1 LREFQHLEAG
11 LLVIVTRA
19 FASGRIMADITD
31 DRRAKTAAHES
42 AARVRAQLAE
52 LQHLYEHAP
61 VGLCMLDR
69 GLRYVRVNERLAELN
84 GLSVATHIGR
94 TVHEIVPTLAA
105 AVEEVTARILA
116 TGHPVVA
123 HEFTGETAAQPGFT
137 RHFSE
142 SWYPVRDDDGTIAG
156 FGVVVEEIT
165 ERKRAAEALRESEE
179 RFRMLADNMSQLAW
193 IADERGSIFWF
204 NQRWY
209 DYTGTTLDEIQGW
222 GWTKV
227 LHPDHVDRVVARIQ
241 QSWTTGEP
249 WGDTFPLRAKDGEY
263 RWFLSHA
270 VPIRNAQGQV
280 IRWFGTN
287 TDITEQRIL
296 EETLR
301 EADRRKNEFLAT
313 LGHEL
318 RNPLAPIRT
327 AIGLL
332 RTRVVGDPVI
342 VRCRDVL
349 DRQVTQ
355 MARLLDDLLDV
366 ARLSRGK
373 LGLQRSRV
381 LLDTVLDA
389 AIETSLPLIEQRR
402 QQLTVQR
409 SEQPIALDADAA
421 RLTQVFGNLLNNAAK
436 YSPEHAQIRLSVEL
450 HDETVV
456 IRVRDTGH
464 GIAPEML
471 SNVFE
476 LFTQA
481 TDGRV
486 HAPGGLGI
494 GLSLARELVELHGGT
509 ITAASPGLEQG
520 AEFTVRLPAR
530 AERRTDE
537 FASVNNAAHSPSQLG
552 RRVLVADDNVDGA
565 EMLTAMLVAMGCDVR
580 TVHTGSAAI
589 REAEAFR
596 PDVALLDI
604 GMPDVSGLDVS
615 RHVRSKPWGTAM
627 VLVAVTGWGQE
638 EDRQRS
644 LDAGFDR
651 HLVKPVDSDVLVDLI
666 REVQPRGSA
675 PKGQSPRSG

>member
-1 LREFQHLEAG
+1 
-11 LLVIVTRA
+11 
-19 FASGRIMADITD
+19 
-31 DRRAKTAAHES
+31 
-42 AARVRAQLAE
+42 
-52 LQHLYEHAP
+52 
-61 VGLCMLDR
+61 
-69 GLRYVRVNERLAELN
+69 
-84 GLSVATHIGR
+84 
-94 TVHEIVPTLAA
+94 
-105 AVEEVTARILA
+105 
-116 TGHPVVA
+116 
-123 HEFTGETAAQPGFT
+123 
-137 RHFSE
+137 
-142 SWYPVRDDDGTIAG
+142 
-156 FGVVVEEIT
+156 
-165 ERKRAAEALRESEE
+165 
-179 RFRMLADNMSQLAW
+179 
-193 IADERGSIFWF
+193 
-204 NQRWY
+204 
-209 DYTGTTLDEIQGW
+209 
-222 GWTKV
+222 
-227 LHPDHVDRVVARIQ
+227 
-241 QSWTTGEP
+241 
-249 WGDTFPLRAKDGEY
+249 
-263 RWFLSHA
+263 
-270 VPIRNAQGQV
+270 
-280 IRWFGTN
+280 
-287 TDITEQRIL
+287 
-296 EETLR
+296 
-301 EADRRKNEFLAT
+301 
-313 LGHEL
+313 
-318 RNPLAPIRT
+318 
-327 AIGLL
+327 
-332 RTRVVGDPVI
+332 VGDPVI

>member
-241 QSWTTGEP
+241 QSWTTGAP

>member
-1 LREFQHLEAG
+1 
-11 LLVIVTRA
+11 
-19 FASGRIMADITD
+19 MADITD

-241 QSWTTGEP
+241 QSWTTGAP